1 MARKIS
7 FYTDE
12 HVSNAV
18 VRGLRNRGA
27 DVLTIKEAGTLGA
40 SDEEHIA
47 LASEHSRV
55 IFTQDDDF
63 LKLHAK
69 GMNHSGIVY
78 ARQHTSVGDIIRGL
92 MLVYHVLEP
101 DDMCKTMMQNHIE
114 SVTHVTHIY
123 CPPL

>member
-12 HVSNAV
+12 HVPHAV
-18 VRGLRNRGA
+18 INGLRSRGA
-27 DVLTIKEAGTLGA
+27 DVLTTKEAGKLGA
-40 SDEEHIA
+40 SDEEHVA
-47 LASEHSRV
+47 LASEQGRV

-92 MLVYHVLEP
+92 MLVCHVLKP
-101 DDMCKTMMQNHIE
+101 DDMRNHVE
-114 SVTHVTHIY
+114 F
-123 CPPL
+123 L